1 MDNVSPFLSF
11 FIHDILYLFI
21 DCLMDVKS
29 KYEIM
34 PFILLSIISPIIFEV
49 CVVAAQKQA

>member
-1 MDNVSPFLSF
+1 
-11 FIHDILYLFI
+11 
-21 DCLMDVKS
+21 MDVKS